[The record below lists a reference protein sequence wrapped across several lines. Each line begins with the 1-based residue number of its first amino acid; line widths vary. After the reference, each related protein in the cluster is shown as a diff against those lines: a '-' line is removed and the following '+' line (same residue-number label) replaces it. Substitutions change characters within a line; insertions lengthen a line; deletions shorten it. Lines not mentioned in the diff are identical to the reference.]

1 MRFTG
6 DSDTRSGYT
15 YVGEWWAQA
24 VSAYPTTNRRNRG
37 PVCQT
42 QEVRFA
48 EGMTVDR
55 SGTLY
60 VAGHLLRSAGVA
72 TFGPNCG
79 GAGAS
84 FVDPTDSPQD
94 PVVDGATL
102 YLTTIDD
109 GSQAASIFVYNLTT
123 GPEPMR
129 QLTDPN
135 AGLGIGVA
143 VDSHHDLFWATNN
156 PWSLGGQVIEF
167 RRGQM
172 PGTLL
177 KATSIGSDYPGGV
190 LVDRSNNLLF
200 IDQSR
205 AAIYI
210 YARPYDAAPFSTISL
225 KGYAEYCAL
234 GVNQTRIYCM
244 DEAYASVDAY
254 TYPKGTY
261 LYSYTNGID
270 GKQGPGGIAIAAPS
284 SGSSR

>member
-135 AGLGIGVA
+135 AGLGIGV
-143 VDSHHDLFWATNN
+143 
-156 PWSLGGQVIEF
+156 
-167 RRGQM
+167 R
-172 PGTLL
+172 
-177 KATSIGSDYPGGV
+177 
-190 LVDRSNNLLF
+190 
-200 IDQSR
+200 
-205 AAIYI
+205 
-210 YARPYDAAPFSTISL
+210 
-225 KGYAEYCAL
+225 
-234 GVNQTRIYCM
+234 
-244 DEAYASVDAY
+244 
-254 TYPKGTY
+254 
-261 LYSYTNGID
+261 
-270 GKQGPGGIAIAAPS
+270 
-284 SGSSR
+284 